1 MTTSSPFS
9 FAASYLKFHI
19 PSFSAFQYAAAA
31 ECMPL
36 FPAPVAEDGGTCSI
50 MELLTANLYCG
61 WVVDV
66 EVSWTSD
73 WRIVLMMVV
82 FQDSVE
88 ECS

>member
-1 MTTSSPFS
+1 
-9 FAASYLKFHI
+9 
-19 PSFSAFQYAAAA
+19 
-31 ECMPL
+31 MPL
-36 FPAPVAEDGGTCSI
+36 FPAEDGGTCSI
-50 MELLTANLYCG
+50 MVLLTANLYCG
-61 WVVDV
+61 CVVDV